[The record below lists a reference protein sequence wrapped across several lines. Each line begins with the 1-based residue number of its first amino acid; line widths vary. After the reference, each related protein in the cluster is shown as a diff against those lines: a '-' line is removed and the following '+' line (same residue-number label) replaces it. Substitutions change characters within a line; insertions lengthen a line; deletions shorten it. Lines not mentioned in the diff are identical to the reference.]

1 MSATLDRF
9 TDVIAI
15 NDIPKHVPGR
25 RIALT
30 TGWRWA
36 THGCRGVK
44 LATFH
49 IGGRR
54 YTTKQA
60 LEEFHA
66 AINAD
71 QPESESDADVSRRA
85 NEACSALEKLGC

>member
-15 NDIPKHVPGR
+15 TDIPSHVPGR
-25 RIALT
+25 RINAS

-36 THGCRGVK
+36 TKGCRGVK

-54 YTTKQA
+54 YTTLQL

-71 QPESESDADVSRRA
+71 NPPIESPADVARRA
-85 NEACSALEKLGC
+85 DEACEALEKLGC